1 MLRGQRKDCRCIRCH
16 TALSVNFGNG
26 GATFPMHLKGG
37 LIKHSYIVVYCYKH
51 SLHVHRHWSNAG
63 FPHFVF
69 IFLRHPV
76 PFRLTPQL
84 PLFRAPPRICISCTF
99 ILQLHI
105 SLLICYSSLPVS
117 LNIYKFIF
125 TNNVRS
131 MLICLYISIDIDR
144 CSCRYNICSY
154 EVEMHFL

>member
-1 MLRGQRKDCRCIRCH
+1 MLRGHRKDCRCIRCH

-76 PFRLTPQL
+76 TFRLTPQL
-84 PLFRAPPRICISCTF
+84 PLLRAPPRICIHCTF

-105 SLLICYSSLPVS
+105 SLLIYYSSLPVS
-117 LNIYKFIF
+117 LTFINLYLRTMF
-125 TNNVRS
+125 AAC
-131 MLICLYISIDIDR
+131 LICPYISLDINR
-144 CSCRYNICSY
+144 CGYTLQHLLLRS
-154 EVEMHFL
+154 

>member
-1 MLRGQRKDCRCIRCH
+1 MLRGHRKDCRCIRCH

-37 LIKHSYIVVYCYKH
+37 LIKHAYIVVYCYKH

-99 ILQLHI
+99 IPRLHI
-105 SLLICYSSLPVS
+105 SLLIYYSSLPV
-117 LNIYKFIF
+117 LLTFINLHLRTMF
-125 TNNVRS
+125 ADC
-131 MLICLYISIDIDR
+131 LICLYVSIDIDR
-144 CSCRYNICSY
+144 CSCALQYVLLRN
-154 EVEMHFL
+154 